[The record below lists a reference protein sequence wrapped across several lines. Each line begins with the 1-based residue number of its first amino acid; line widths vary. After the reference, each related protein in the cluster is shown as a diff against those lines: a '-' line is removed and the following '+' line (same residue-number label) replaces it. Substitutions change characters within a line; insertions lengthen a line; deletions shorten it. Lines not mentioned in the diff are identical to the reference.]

1 MVTPP
6 PIFVADSFCEDL
18 LERPSRHVQERSQV
32 PPELR
37 GRCMMRALSLVARR
51 AIYGFLVEKLTAASR

>member
-6 PIFVADSFCEDL
+6 PFFVAVSFCEDM

-37 GRCMMRALSLVARR
+37 GRCMMRTLSLMARR
-51 AIYGFLVEKLTAASR
+51 AIYGFLVELTAASR